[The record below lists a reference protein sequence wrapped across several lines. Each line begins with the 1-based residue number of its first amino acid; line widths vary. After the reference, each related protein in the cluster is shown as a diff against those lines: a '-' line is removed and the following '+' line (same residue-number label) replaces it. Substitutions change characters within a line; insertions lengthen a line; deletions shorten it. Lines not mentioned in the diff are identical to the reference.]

1 VLYKTGHHGS
11 HNATLREKGL
21 EMMNSPDLVT
31 MIPVDEDQAKAK
43 TWEMPFYE
51 LLKSLEEKSRGRVLR
66 ADKGIPNHPKGMR
79 KKEWER
85 FLANV
90 SEDQS
95 EDKLW
100 IEYRVEG

>member
-1 VLYKTGHHGS
+1 MT
-11 HNATLREKGL
+11 
-21 EMMNSPDLVT
+21 SPNLVA

-43 TWEMPFYE
+43 TWEMPFGE
-51 LLKSLEEKSRGRVLR
+51 LLKNLEKKSRGRVLR
-66 ADKGIPNHPKGMR
+66 ADTGIPNRPKGMR

-95 EDKLW
+95 EEKLW
-100 IEYRVEG
+100 IEYRVQG